1 MQSEKPDAAQDPA
14 EGSRETID
22 RELARE
28 SGANH
33 RNDLAP
39 YDSGKKGDEQDV
51 SPNVVPLPTDDAP
64 AGGMR
69 NSGSGAVKGGEAA
82 KPGQMQGDED
92 VSAKGP

>member
-1 MQSEKPDAAQDPA
+1 MQGEKPDAAQDPA

-22 RELARE
+22 RELARKK
-28 SGANH
+28 GANH
-33 RNDLAP
+33 RNDMAP
-39 YDSGKKGDEQDV
+39 YSSGRKGNEQDV
-51 SPNVVPLPTDDAP
+51 PPSTAPLPSDDAP